1 MDVVPTTAGIPSTL
15 NPSPRY
21 CHEFQSHSRGYT
33 AMCSWLRCN
42 EFPIKQCLMGNSLH
56 RSQLEPTVAYRSA
69 VSLETT
75 EIPHS
80 ARSSFR
86 TQFEDNSDW

>member
-1 MDVVPTTAGIPSTL
+1 
-15 NPSPRY
+15 
-21 CHEFQSHSRGYT
+21 
-33 AMCSWLRCN
+33 
-42 EFPIKQCLMGNSLH
+42 MGNSLH

-86 TQFEDNSDW
+86 TQFEDNSDWWLTVRLFDLILFPFFCYLLALTSK